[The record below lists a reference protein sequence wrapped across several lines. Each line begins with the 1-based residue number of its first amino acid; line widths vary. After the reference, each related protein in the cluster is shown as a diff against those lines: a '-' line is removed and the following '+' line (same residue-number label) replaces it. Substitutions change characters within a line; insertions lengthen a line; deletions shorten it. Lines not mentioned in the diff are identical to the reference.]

1 MAEQQEKKKKMG
13 RPRVAGQ
20 RANVTMSWPIAAR
33 DAIDDIAEQQ
43 GRTRTDLILDTVMR
57 LYPKVRQAMEHDL
70 ARDGSAKT

>member
-1 MAEQQEKKKKMG
+1 MAEQHEKKKMG

-33 DAIDDIAEQQ
+33 DAIDDIAQQQ
-43 GRTRTDLILDTVMR
+43 GKTRTDLVLDTFMR
-57 LYPKVRQAMEHDL
+57 YFPQVRQAMEHDR